1 MVGSIINLITPTSS
15 QSRSKSPNFII
26 DLTSPK
32 TSRSKSPSKSQS
44 KSKSKSPPKP
54 KSKSKSKSKSPP
66 KPRSKSKSK
75 SKSPPKSQS
84 KSRSKSKSPPKPKS
98 KSRSKSKSK
107 SKSPLQPKSKSR
119 SKSKS
124 PPKPKSLT
132 KPKAKSLSKSKSP
145 PSSANLRPKEFERQD
160 QKKAVKEANDL
171 IQLIKKANKEEQLLR
186 FADQNDIQLS
196 NLNDY
201 DVDDILQ
208 LNKSMK
214 LILSIKQLKRDE
226 FGDVIRIFESLPG
239 SVEKKMFTF
248 ATRKKFVTLDE
259 NNEPE
264 IDMDSLDSFQL
275 YTLVTYIIKALNK
288 EMRLKKTEEDAKTFL
303 IQATQ
308 IMERRK
314 LYTEKPDTLMDAE
327 LFESL
332 FANGEKY
339 EGDEILRSASKGRY
353 YVTRQDIGEE
363 EIPFCF
369 AFTLNNGQE
378 VVLEGFFNN
387 YGGLDN
393 NENQKYKFPLN
404 KKDQENDSSLG
415 IFHKLILRQGP
426 DEIDV
431 TNKSVYELKA
441 IGSDKGKNL
450 NKPEPMKILIHFP
463 MPSMKMKD
471 ESSNLVTLS
480 CNILVDLNTAK
491 VILWKF
497 RPIALFQIPEV
508 VVGKGQE
515 CKRSEKKSER
525 QLKKPEKLV
534 KAKTENEQER
544 NIRHE
549 KQKKR
554 NKYLNELWDDKV
566 MNVNRQYTS
575 EEEKDYARMLRK
587 HDAKRAKIE
596 KRKKK
601 EVEEQALKNK
611 IFTENEF
618 VNINEQLSEKNQE
631 SLALFAYNNHL
642 ASEKGQFLSTWDE
655 MSHKDKLELT
665 KLATDLFNDQKREEQ
680 NERKRK
686 RREKGK
692 EEEDEEEENEEE
704 DSSDS
709 DYS

>member
-15 QSRSKSPNFII
+15 QSRSKSPNSII

-32 TSRSKSPSKSQS
+32 TSRSKSPPKSQSKSKSKSKSKSPPKLKSNSKSKRNSPPKPKSTKS

-54 KSKSKSKSKSPP
+54 KSKSKS
-66 KPRSKSKSK
+66 R
-75 SKSPPKSQS
+75 
-84 KSRSKSKSPPKPKS
+84 SKSPPKPKS
-98 KSRSKSKSK
+98 KS
-107 SKSPLQPKSKSR
+107 
-119 SKSKS
+119 
-124 PPKPKSLT
+124 
-132 KPKAKSLSKSKSP
+132 P
-145 PSSANLRPKEFERQD
+145 PSSANLKPKEFERQA

-171 IQLIKKANKEEQLLR
+171 IQLIKDANKEDQLLR
-186 FADQNDIQLS
+186 YAELNDIQLS
-196 NLNDY
+196 NLDDF

-214 LILSIKQLKRDE
+214 LILAIKQLKRDE
-226 FGDVIRIFESLPG
+226 LGNVVTIFESLPD
-239 SVEKKMFTF
+239 SVKKKMFTF

-303 IQATQ
+303 MQAKQ

-314 LYTEKPDTLMDAE
+314 LYTEKPDTIMDAE

-378 VVLEGFFNN
+378 IVLEGFFNN
-387 YGGLDN
+387 NGGLHN
-393 NENQKYKFPLN
+393 NENQKYEFPLN
-404 KKDQENDSSLG
+404 KNDRENDSSLG
-415 IFHKLILRQGP
+415 TFHKLILRQGQ

-431 TNKSVYELKA
+431 TDKSLYELKA

-463 MPSMKMKD
+463 MLTMQMKGD
-471 ESSNLVTLS
+471 SPLVTL
-480 CNILVDLNTAK
+480 CCKIFVDLNKAE

-497 RPIALFQIPEV
+497 RPIHYFKIPEIV
-508 VVGKGQE
+508 LGRGQE

-525 QLKKPEKLV
+525 QLKKPEKQV
-534 KAKTENEQER
+534 KAKTENEEER
-544 NIRHE
+544 KIRND

-575 EEEKDYARMLRK
+575 EEEKDYAKMLRK
-587 HDAKRAKIE
+587 HEAKRAEIE

-618 VNINEQLSEKNQE
+618 VNMNEQLSEKNQE
-631 SLALFAYNNHL
+631 SLALFAYNNNL
-642 ASEKGQFLSTWDE
+642 ASERGEFFSTWDE
-655 MSHKDKLELT
+655 MSHKDKLKLT
-665 KLATDLFNDQKREEQ
+665 KLATDLFDDQKREEQ